1 MIAESVVTSEAI
13 ALAQREKDLLEAVV
27 LEYSRL
33 VYRIAF
39 SVLRRPEEAEDATQE
54 TFLRVLRYG
63 KKLANVDDRKA
74 WLARIAWRV
83 AIEHR
88 RKMPEPIDETTEL
101 SAEAVAETALL
112 NQERSLLLERLM
124 AALPDALRDPL
135 VLSTVE
141 ELSPA
146 EVAEVLEISESAVR
160 SRIFRARQVLRDKV
174 LGLMGPRK

>member
-1 MIAESVVTSEAI
+1 MIAESALTGEAI
-13 ALAQREKDLLEAVV
+13 ALAQSEKDLLEAVV

-33 VYRIAF
+33 VHRIAF
-39 SVLRRPEEAEDATQE
+39 SVLRRPEEAEDATHE

-63 KKLANVDDRKA
+63 KKLSNVEDRKA

-88 RKMPEPIDETTEL
+88 RKMPELTDAATEI

-112 NQERSLLLERLM
+112 NQERSLLLDRLM
-124 AALPDALRDPL
+124 AALPDGLRDPP

-146 EVAEVLEISESAVR
+146 EVAGVLEISEAAVR
-160 SRIFRARQVLRDKV
+160 SRIFRARQILRDRV
-174 LGLMGPRK
+174 LGIMGPRK